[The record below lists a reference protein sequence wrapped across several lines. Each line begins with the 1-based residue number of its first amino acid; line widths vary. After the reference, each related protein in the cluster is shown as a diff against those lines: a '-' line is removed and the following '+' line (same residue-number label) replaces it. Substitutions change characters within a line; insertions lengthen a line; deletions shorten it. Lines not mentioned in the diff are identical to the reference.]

1 MYNNRASR
9 QLEKRDLFNE
19 QNGWKDWEIV
29 KKKTTE
35 KPQRLHF
42 PQFPNEKTR
51 ERQWKNVCLRKIL
64 EKKVQ
69 KCAINIPDILRIN
82 LV

>member
-29 KKKTTE
+29 KKTTE

-42 PQFPNEKTR
+42 LQFPNEKTR